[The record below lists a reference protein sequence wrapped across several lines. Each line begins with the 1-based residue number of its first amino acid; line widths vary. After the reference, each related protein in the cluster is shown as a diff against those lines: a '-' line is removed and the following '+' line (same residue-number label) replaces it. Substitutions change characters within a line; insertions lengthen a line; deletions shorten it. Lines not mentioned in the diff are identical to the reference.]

1 MLFEFCSSKFFQI
14 KDFYGCSTVCL
25 SQTSCFVSYMRY
37 NFKHCFKTYQ
47 NKPNKT
53 LKHNN
58 KYVWIRIKMDNYSF
72 IYFLFTTFV
81 NMSRFI
87 VFLCYITQD
96 FILNRLFH
104 RVILPAMK
112 YRFDYKPQFQRLED
126 EMRKDF
132 NWPPVSSDTS
142 ANKYISAL
150 SLEECV
156 WDSESSDRNR
166 EVRMANSFS
175 KLDTSV

>member
-1 MLFEFCSSKFFQI
+1 M
-14 KDFYGCSTVCL
+14 Y
-25 SQTSCFVSYMRY
+25 
-37 NFKHCFKTYQ
+37 
-47 NKPNKT
+47 
-53 LKHNN
+53 
-58 KYVWIRIKMDNYSF
+58 NYSF

-87 VFLCYITQD
+87 VFLYYITQD

-104 RVILPAMK
+104 LVILPAMK

-132 NWPPVSSDTS
+132 DWPPVSSDTS
-142 ANKYISAL
+142 GNKYVSA
-150 SLEECV
+150 LEECV
-156 WDSESSDRNR
+156 WDNESSDRNR

>member
-1 MLFEFCSSKFFQI
+1 
-14 KDFYGCSTVCL
+14 
-25 SQTSCFVSYMRY
+25 
-37 NFKHCFKTYQ
+37 
-47 NKPNKT
+47 
-53 LKHNN
+53 
-58 KYVWIRIKMDNYSF
+58 MDNYSF
-72 IYFLFTTFV
+72 IYFLFATFV
-81 NMSRFI
+81 IMSRFI

-132 NWPPVSSDTS
+132 DWPPVSSDTS
-142 ANKYISAL
+142 ANKYVSAL